1 VIAEHVLGFFGNVAA
16 GNVVDVLVVAEGEMD
31 VVESAVR
38 FVDAVLGLVLW
49 DIAVGAG
56 GEEFRENNFAGVGTT
71 YREGV
76 ADHGP
81 LRLTI
86 ETEDFAEVVE
96 ESGEDE
102 PAGMAVLANRF
113 GRLQEMFDLGE
124 IGVGVAFVHQ
134 RVEVVGHFPN
144 AFFAASE
151 VAVLGFFWSTKS

>member
-1 VIAEHVLGFFGNVAA
+1 MTISAMAMGGVKRVIAEHVLGFFGNVAA
-16 GNVVDVLVVAEGEMD
+16 GNGGDVLVVAEGEMD

-56 GEEFRENNFAGVGTT
+56 GAEFRENNFAGVGTT

-86 ETEDFAEVVE
+86 ETED
-96 ESGEDE
+96 
-102 PAGMAVLANRF
+102 
-113 GRLQEMFDLGE
+113 
-124 IGVGVAFVHQ
+124 
-134 RVEVVGHFPN
+134 
-144 AFFAASE
+144 
-151 VAVLGFFWSTKS
+151 